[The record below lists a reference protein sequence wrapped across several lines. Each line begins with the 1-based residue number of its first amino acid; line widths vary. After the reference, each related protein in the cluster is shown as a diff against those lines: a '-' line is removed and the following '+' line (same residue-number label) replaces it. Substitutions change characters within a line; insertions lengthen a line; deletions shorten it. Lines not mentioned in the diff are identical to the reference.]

1 VHLLGSLSP
10 STGLAV
16 RCLKVNAGC
25 TDASSCNYD
34 AIATEDDGSCDY
46 SCTGWVASNGTGPC
60 AGAETLTYQGES
72 YTLVE
77 IGDQCWFRENLRA
90 EDFAN
95 GEAIPTGDGSAF
107 NAAGNAG
114 TPFVAEHTTAS
125 AAAVGLLY
133 NYYAA
138 ADAQNICPTGWH
150 VPLDEEFM
158 EMEAFLGMP
167 G

>member
-1 VHLLGSLSP
+1 MQFSLNASK
-10 STGLAV
+10 GLAV

-46 SCTGWVASNGTGPC
+46 SCTGWVASDGTGPC
-60 AGAETLTYQGES
+60 AGAETLTYQGDV

-95 GEAIPTGDGSAF
+95 DEAIPTGDGNAF

-114 TPFVAEHTTAS
+114 TAVCCRTHHGICCCRWVALQ
-125 AAAVGLLY
+125 LLR
-133 NYYAA
+133 
-138 ADAQNICPTGWH
+138 
-150 VPLDEEFM
+150 
-158 EMEAFLGMP
+158 
-167 G
+167 